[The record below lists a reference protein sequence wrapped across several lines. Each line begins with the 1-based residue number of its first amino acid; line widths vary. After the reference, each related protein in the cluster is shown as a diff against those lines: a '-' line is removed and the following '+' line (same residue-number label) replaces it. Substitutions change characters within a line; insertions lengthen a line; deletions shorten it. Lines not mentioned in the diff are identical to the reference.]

1 MHFLLIDISSLLF
14 LYQVYLSCLVITT
27 WYHDEAWAFLAVGG
41 ILVVLFSAFNA
52 VVCVIPFF
60 KRWKKWRN
68 KCVEYES
75 LPADA
80 PEAQRRKTMLDLQD
94 SVNDL
99 ILEESLNER
108 IITEDR
114 IRLFIDALYERR
126 DVERRHTMPP
136 SRAKMAWGSTRL
148 MRGLSV
154 PPHMWSNKD
163 D

>member
-1 MHFLLIDISSLLF
+1 MHFLLIDISSL

-41 ILVVLFSAFNA
+41 IIVVLFSAFNA
-52 VVCVIPFF
+52 MGCVIPFF

-80 PEAQRRKTMLDLQD
+80 PDAQRRKTMLDLQD

-108 IITEDR
+108 IITVDR
-114 IRLFIDALYERR
+114 IRLFIDALNERR

>member
-1 MHFLLIDISSLLF
+1 MLCGRFFTKDGATKYPNLMLLF
-14 LYQVYLSCLVITT
+14 GLIHHSIAAVLVIPMVIYYRTLRPFH
-27 WYHDEAWAFLAVGG
+27 WLIFDLQFAGG
-41 ILVVLFSAFNA
+41 MT
-52 VVCVIPFF
+52 
-60 KRWKKWRN
+60 KWRN

-114 IRLFIDALYERR
+114 IRLFIDALNEKR

>member
-1 MHFLLIDISSLLF
+1 MHFLLKDITSL

-41 ILVVLFSAFNA
+41 
-52 VVCVIPFF
+52 
-60 KRWKKWRN
+60 
-68 KCVEYES
+68 VEYES

-80 PEAQRRKTMLDLQD
+80 PDAQRRKTMLDLQD

-108 IITEDR
+108 IITVDR
-114 IRLFIDALYERR
+114 IRLFIDALNERR

>member
-1 MHFLLIDISSLLF
+1 MSAVNTFLVFSLSI
-14 LYQVYLSCLVITT
+14 YLSG
-27 WYHDEAWAFLAVGG
+27 AFFTERYNFPFISG
-41 ILVVLFSAFNA
+41 ILILPSHHDMVSRRSLGVLGSWG
-52 VVCVIPFF
+52 F

-80 PEAQRRKTMLDLQD
+80 PDAQRRKTMLDLQD

-108 IITEDR
+108 IITVDR
-114 IRLFIDALYERR
+114 IRLFIDALNERR